1 MSDLIL
7 EFKISALA
15 LYVAY
20 RALMTNETP
29 VACVF
34 YSRESNKILSYGCN
48 DTNKSLNG
56 TRHAEFIGIDK
67 IFQEYIPQEYHHD
80 QEYIE
85 SFFAKVSLFV
95 TVEPCIMCSLALKQL
110 GIGEVIYGCA
120 NDRFGG
126 NGTVLSIHNDDRE
139 DVANNYNSYGGILR
153 TEAVQLL
160 RNFYIQENDS
170 APNPKIKKNK
180 EIENKTYP
188 PNLSFEQYMTKESFT
203 SFYGPERCEKYYYV
217 GINEH
222 EITPKLGSGYFLQD
236 LISIELVQQ
245 IPHIQE
251 LFVDG
256 IVSNSI
262 LEKDLDLFL
271 KLFYPVN
278 ESGEIDF
285 ENYKIIKIDDA
296 LVQPESLEHKKR
308 RIEEASPC
316 K

>member
-1 MSDLIL
+1 
-7 EFKISALA
+7 
-15 LYVAY
+15 
-20 RALMTNETP
+20 
-29 VACVF
+29 
-34 YSRESNKILSYGCN
+34 
-48 DTNKSLNG
+48 
-56 TRHAEFIGIDK
+56 
-67 IFQEYIPQEYHHD
+67 
-80 QEYIE
+80 
-85 SFFAKVSLFV
+85 
-95 TVEPCIMCSLALKQL
+95 MCSLALKQL

-180 EIENKTYP
+180 EIENKSYP
-188 PNLSFEQYMTKESFT
+188 PNLSFEQYMTKESFI
-203 SFYGPERCEKYYYV
+203 SFYGPERCEKYYDV
-217 GINEH
+217 GINEL
-222 EITPKLGSGYFLQD
+222 EITPKLDSGYCLQD
-236 LISIELVQQ
+236 LINIELIQQ
-245 IPHIQE
+245 IPHIQD

-285 ENYKIIKIDDA
+285 ENNKIIKIDDA
-296 LVQPESLEHKKR
+296 LVQPDSLEHKKR
-308 RIEEASPC
+308 RIEEASPL
-316 K
+316 